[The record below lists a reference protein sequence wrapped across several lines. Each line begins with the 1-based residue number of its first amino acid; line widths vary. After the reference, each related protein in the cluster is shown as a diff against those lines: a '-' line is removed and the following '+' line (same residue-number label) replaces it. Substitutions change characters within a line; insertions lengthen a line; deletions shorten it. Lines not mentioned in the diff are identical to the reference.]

1 MTTIAPTPL
10 GDVFRQRWGMPAGRQ
25 SIDRRYTPFK
35 GPQHAFDDATEYE
48 VLFGGAKGPGKSH
61 ALLYKPLRWVHLA
74 LYKVLFLRID
84 FPSLVENMDRA
95 HALFPTFGAVWN
107 ERDKRYT
114 FPSGARYEFG
124 YAETLKDIRRY
135 QGREPSTLAYDEV
148 GQLADENVWT
158 TLLAELRSPDPT
170 IMRQAMASA
179 NPGGAGEPWLVK
191 RFVKTCGEDGSRI
204 YVDPLEP
211 EMTRRFIPS
220 RVTDNPIYAN
230 DAKYMATLRSLPM
243 RKRMQLLEGKWG
255 IGEGRGLDELDER
268 RHIVRAFE
276 IPEHWTVWGA
286 FDWGYGHPFAF
297 GWFAQNE
304 DGTVWLIDSIHGHHM
319 LPWEQAAK
327 IQERAP
333 ERARALV
340 HAGHDAWN
348 EVKAR
353 GETTPTIAKTFE
365 GYGIILKKA
374 NISRVT
380 GLNNVR
386 EYIKWRGPEGAVWI
400 PRFFI
405 MDTPGNRRTFD
416 VLESMMTDP
425 DDPEDVLKRNADSDT
440 GDGGDDPYD
449 MVRYGL
455 AARPAKTRKPADPD
469 SDEITPAMF
478 AAEAERQRRIDWRKK
493 QKKQRPV
500 DPNFGEF

>member
-1 MTTIAPTPL
+1 MTL
-10 GDVFRQRWGMPAGRQ
+10 GAAFRERWGVSVPSLDRQ
-25 SIDRRYTPFK
+25 YTPFL
-35 GPQHAFDDATEYE
+35 GPQAAFDTATEYE
-48 VLFGGAKGPGKSH
+48 ILFGGAKGPGKSH
-61 ALLYKPLRWVHLA
+61 AALYKPLRHVHLPRFKA
-74 LYKVLFLRID
+74 LFLRVD

-95 HALFPTFGAVWN
+95 HRLFPRFGAVWN

-114 FPSGARYEFG
+114 FPSGAIYEFG

-135 QGREPSTLAYDEV
+135 QGREPSMLVYDEI
-148 GQLADENVWT
+148 GQLALESVWT
-158 TLLAELRSPDPT
+158 SLLAELRSPDPD
-170 IMRQAMASA
+170 IPRQALATA
-179 NPGGAGEPWLVK
+179 NPGGAGEPWLMT
-191 RFVKTCGEDGSRI
+191 RFVKPCGEDGSRV
-204 YVDPLEP
+204 YVDPSESTL
-211 EMTRRFIPS
+211 TRRFIPA

-243 RKRMQLLEGKWG
+243 RRRQQLLEGRWG

-268 RHIVRAFE
+268 RHIVPAFD
-276 IPEHWTVWGA
+276 IPDHWTVWGA

-304 DGTVWLIDSIHGHHM
+304 DGTVYLIDSVHGHHM

-333 ERARALV
+333 ERARSV
-340 HAGHDAWN
+340 VYAGHDCWN

-365 GYGIILKKA
+365 GYGILLRRA

-386 EYIKWRGPEGAVWI
+386 EYIKWRGPDGAVWV

-425 DDPEDVLKRNADSDT
+425 DDPEDVLKRDADSDS

-455 AARPAKTRKPADPD
+455 AAHPAKTRKPAEPD
-469 SDEITPAMF
+469 SDEITPSMRH
-478 AAEAERQRRIDWRKK
+478 AEAERQQRIDWRKK
-493 QKKQRPV
+493 KRRETPV
-500 DPNFGEF
+500 DPHFGGY